1 MNASATQDCRNAPS
15 DTESSWP
22 PRGGRPASLPNNRG
36 KWVFSSL
43 SIALGHGRG
52 LAFFARQRMVNAQ
65 DIDFGPL
72 LLPNQLFQRHRAQI
86 AKYVG
91 IEARPQLVGHA
102 PPVVETVLLAAAF
115 RGVDGFVDGQ
125 NHIRHRDG
133 PGPTRQPVAAA
144 RPPDTCATAMPA
156 QLAGPLLQAGS
167 PNRL

>member
-22 PRGGRPASLPNNRG
+22 PREGLPVSLPNNRG

-43 SIALGHGRG
+43 SVALGHDRG
-52 LAFFARQRMVNAQ
+52 FAFLARQRMVNVQ
-65 DIDFGPL
+65 DVDFGPL
-72 LLPNQLFQRHRAQI
+72 LLPNQLFQRHRAQVG
-86 AKYVG
+86 KYVG

-115 RGVDGFVDGQ
+115 GGIDGFVDGQ

-133 PGPTRQPVAAA
+133 PGRTRQPVAAA
-144 RPPDTCATAMPA
+144 WPPDTCDKAMPS
-156 QLAGPLLQAGS
+156 QLAEQL
-167 PNRL
+167 